1 MLVARRL
8 TQGGQT
14 STVVETTEIANP
26 SAHASDSSG
35 GTNGGGGSSHT
46 GAIVGGVVGGIVV
59 LALLLIGGM
68 WLYRRRKQDDFDG
81 NFDPDRVVA
90 RDSLRRGGRGEAPDL
105 LAPGADAEAHPY
117 TYGMQQAGSGG
128 ASFYGPGSGQAGPGG
143 FHPGPGVGAAAAGA
157 GLGAGLAAGAAYGGR
172 DDQRSYGVSSGSHYD
187 DPTSEGGSS
196 SGAGDGRGGAGRP
209 SFSSGS
215 GSAGPYAAWGGA
227 AGAAYG
233 AGQRH
238 PSPGPSLP
246 GTATTSSGGPPVSA
260 KEREAF
266 SRRYDNGPAGS
277 QQQFAQMPEP
287 QPYGGGGY
295 GIYGVPGPLA
305 VRNAT
310 DGDEAGSVV
319 VHQDGGR
326 IPQPEPDEVEAPNE
340 IPPTYESIKSDE
352 AH

>member
-1 MLVARRL
+1 MLLGLWVR
-8 TQGGQT
+8 
-14 STVVETTEIANP
+14 
-26 SAHASDSSG
+26 
-35 GTNGGGGSSHT
+35 
-46 GAIVGGVVGGIVV
+46 
-59 LALLLIGGM
+59 
-68 WLYRRRKQDDFDG
+68 RRRKQDEFDG

-105 LAPGADAEAHPY
+105 IGPGADAEVTPY
-117 TYGMQQAGSGG
+117 TYGMQQSGQGG
-128 ASFYGPGSGQAGPGG
+128 ASLLGPGAGAGGSSGYGPGAATAG
-143 FHPGPGVGAAAAGA
+143 AA

-172 DDQRSYGVSSGSHYD
+172 DDQKSYGVSSGSHYD
-187 DPTSEGGSS
+187 DPTSDGGSS
-196 SGAGDGRGGAGRP
+196 SGAGGYAGRP

-215 GSAGPYAAWGGA
+215 GSAAPYAAFGGA

-246 GTATTSSGGPPVSA
+246 GTATTSSGAPPMSA

-266 SRRYDNGPAGS
+266 QHRYGAGQQAGS
-277 QQQFAQMPEP
+277 QQQFASMPEP

-295 GIYGVPGPLA
+295 GTYGVPGPLA
-305 VRNAT
+305 VRNAADT
-310 DGDEAGSVV
+310 DEAGSVV

-326 IPQPEPDEVEAPNE
+326 VPQPAEEEETPPNE
-340 IPPTYESIKSDE
+340 IPPTYESIRSDE